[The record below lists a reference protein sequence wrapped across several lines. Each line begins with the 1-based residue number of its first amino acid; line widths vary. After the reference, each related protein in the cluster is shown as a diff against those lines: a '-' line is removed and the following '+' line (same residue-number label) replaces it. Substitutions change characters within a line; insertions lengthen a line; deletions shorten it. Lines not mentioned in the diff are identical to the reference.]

1 MNITEIRTIAR
12 NHGLKTSRSSKVE
25 LIHAIQREEGNFD
38 CFASATSQY
47 CDQRS
52 CQWRDDC
59 FESAKK
65 MSS

>member
-1 MNITEIRTIAR
+1 MNITDIRTIAR
-12 NHGLKTSRSSKVE
+12 NHGLKIGGSSKLD

-47 CDQRS
+47 CDQFT
-52 CQWRDDC
+52 CQWREDC

-65 MSS
+65 KSS